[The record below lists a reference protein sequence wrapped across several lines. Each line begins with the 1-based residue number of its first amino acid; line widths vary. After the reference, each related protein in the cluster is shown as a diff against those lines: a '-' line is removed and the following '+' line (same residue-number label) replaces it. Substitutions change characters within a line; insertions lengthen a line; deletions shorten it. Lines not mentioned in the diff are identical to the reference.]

1 MRISDWS
8 SDVCSSDLTYG
19 VHVVDKVTANPG
31 VTGCE
36 PIGVQTD
43 HITICKPA
51 TRTAPVF
58 KSVCAFIR
66 QLLKKITPPTAEFE
80 AASAAQPEPCGG
92 GQSATSEGAPTE
104 LDAEILS
111 DFQYYITLADGDRRD
126 LEQKLAD
133 AGRTYA
139 VAARSEEHK
148 SELQS
153 LIHIS

>member
-1 MRISDWS
+1 M
-8 SDVCSSDLTYG
+8 
-19 VHVVDKVTANPG
+19 
-31 VTGCE
+31 GCA

-43 HITICKPA
+43 HITISKPA

-126 LEQKLAD
+126 QI
-133 AGRTYA
+133 GRASCRASVCQY
-139 VAARSEEHK
+139 V
-148 SELQS
+148 
-153 LIHIS
+153 

>member
-1 MRISDWS
+1 MNII
-8 SDVCSSDLTYG
+8 
-19 VHVVDKVTANPG
+19 VTKSIVNYCFTSRRRHTRCTL
-31 VTGCE
+31 VT
-36 PIGVQTD
+36 GVQTCALP
-43 HITICKPA
+43 IFCKPA

-111 DFQYYITLADGDRRD
+111 DFQYYITLAEGDRRD

-139 VAARSEEHK
+139 VADATRTRSEERGVWGK
-148 SELQS
+148 RVPK
-153 LIHIS
+153 